1 MFSEVTKFSRLVS
14 PYSKW
19 LKTTVI
25 LNISFHL
32 LPVLTVTLET
42 VTMSWLLNYYC
53 FPLKKNHK
61 VFP

>member
-25 LNISFHL
+25 SKHKFPSSSYNVNCHSGNCYYALAAKL
-32 LPVLTVTLET
+32 LVF
-42 VTMSWLLNYYC
+42 S
-53 FPLKKNHK
+53 LKKK
-61 VFP
+61 S